1 MKKTICI
8 VTVFLILVFCFAG
21 CAKNSAADDRY
32 YGDYA
37 VDAPEAE
44 AYAPDAGGYEE
55 TTSSSIGGLDEASYV
70 ENDRKLIYTSEY
82 TIETKSFEADYNA
95 IITAL
100 ESSGGFLS
108 GENTYGMKPEEYG
121 DSGRHAELTLRIPVK
136 SYSTFLSELEGVG
149 SITRRYRTTDDVTT
163 SYYDNEARIEL
174 YEAQYDKLM
183 GYLENAS
190 DINDIIAIESEMT
203 DVLYTLDSLKGEKR
217 HMDDRIEYCTVYIY
231 LNEVVEYTEIVTSKE
246 NFGSRVS
253 SSFMSVIKWLGR
265 FFEGFAVVF
274 IAALPILAILTAV
287 FSVIFFPIRA
297 ARKKKKARIKNSSA
311 E

>member
-1 MKKTICI
+1 MKKTFCLI
-8 VTVFLILVFCFAG
+8 TVLLIIAMCFVG
-21 CAKNSAADDRY
+21 CAAKS
-32 YGDYA
+32 DYA
-37 VDAPEAE
+37 AEGEWYDAPADAPAE
-44 AYAPDAGGYEE
+44 PAPDDYREE
-55 TTSSSIGGLDEASYV
+55 STTSSIGGLDEASYV

-95 IITAL
+95 IIAAL
-100 ESSGGFLS
+100 EASGGFLS

-121 DSGRHAELTLRIPVK
+121 DSGRHAELTLRIPVE
-136 SYSTFLSELEGVG
+136 SYKTFLNELEGVG

-174 YEAQYDKLM
+174 YEAHYEKLM

-231 LNEVVEYTEIVTSKE
+231 LNEVVEYTEVVTSKE
-246 NFGSRVS
+246 SFASRVG

-274 IAALPILAILTAV
+274 IAALPILAILAAI
-287 FSVIFFPIRA
+287 FSAIFFPVRA
-297 ARKKKKARIKNSSA
+297 AKKKKKALKEKA